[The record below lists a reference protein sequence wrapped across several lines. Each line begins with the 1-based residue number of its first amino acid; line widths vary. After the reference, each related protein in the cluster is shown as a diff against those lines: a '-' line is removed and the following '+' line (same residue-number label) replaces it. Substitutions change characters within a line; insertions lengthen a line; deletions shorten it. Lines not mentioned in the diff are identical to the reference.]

1 MVFIKTSDVNG
12 IVQYDFEQTL
22 EKIRSLLQLYRVQV
36 LPMEPLDEY
45 GVLYRRLGA
54 IEDPGKEDK
63 REYCR
68 ECARVMADY
77 FMKNCAMCEDLS
89 DALECAITHYMIILR
104 CFRGATRH
112 KTIITIDNIER
123 FIGVHEIF
131 SNELIKFIKHLRR
144 LVDSFKN
151 DFFLKEKTGMFLP
164 KISNLLLQ

>member
-1 MVFIKTSDVNG
+1 
-12 IVQYDFEQTL
+12 
-22 EKIRSLLQLYRVQV
+22 
-36 LPMEPLDEY
+36 
-45 GVLYRRLGA
+45 
-54 IEDPGKEDK
+54 
-63 REYCR
+63 
-68 ECARVMADY
+68 MADY